1 MVPPVRVGLIGLS
14 KSAAVSWAS
23 VAHLPYLL
31 SPHGKAKYEI
41 TALCNSSVESAK
53 RALEAFK
60 LSPATKTYG
69 DPAQLADDPDVDLV
83 VCNVRVDRHHEIIR
97 PSVAAG
103 KAVFCEWPLASNLD
117 QVRYLV
123 NLARE
128 KGGRTMI
135 GTQGR
140 VSPVVVK
147 IRELLEQGRI
157 GKVLSAEV
165 RAAGGSNDRLA
176 LSEFMDYFAQ
186 RSVGGNFVTIGVG
199 HLLDAVQFAIET
211 VKADVPDLVIGTG
224 TLRASPI
231 AHEGATLYFRLR
243 RGQPFLCEDPLVW
256 TINGEKGEIRLSS
269 PGGTALQAT
278 AYSKP
283 VTIEVHVHET
293 DNVQKIEWDWTE
305 WQKGISVMG
314 RNTGALYENYANGGA
329 YPTFEDALKLH
340 EKLEEIMGD
349 WKAPV
354 EMAMRADTAQFRASI
369 ADLELL
375 K

>member
-31 SPHGKAKYEI
+31 SPHGKTRYEI

-53 RALEAFK
+53 KAVEAFK

-69 DPAQLADDPDVDLV
+69 DAAQLAADPDVDLV

-117 QVRYLV
+117 QVRDLV

-140 VSPVVVK
+140 ASPVVVK
-147 IRELLEQGRI
+147 IRELLEQGLI
-157 GKVLSAEV
+157 GKVLSSEV

-176 LSEFMDYFAQ
+176 LSEFMDYFTQ

-199 HLLDAVQFAIET
+199 HRE
-211 VKADVPDLVIGTG
+211 
-224 TLRASPI
+224 
-231 AHEGATLYFRLR
+231 
-243 RGQPFLCEDPLVW
+243 
-256 TINGEKGEIRLSS
+256 
-269 PGGTALQAT
+269 
-278 AYSKP
+278 
-283 VTIEVHVHET
+283 
-293 DNVQKIEWDWTE
+293 
-305 WQKGISVMG
+305 
-314 RNTGALYENYANGGA
+314 
-329 YPTFEDALKLH
+329 
-340 EKLEEIMGD
+340 
-349 WKAPV
+349 
-354 EMAMRADTAQFRASI
+354 
-369 ADLELL
+369 
-375 K
+375 

>member
-199 HLLDAVQFAIET
+199 HLLDAVQFAIGEFNN
-211 VKADVPDLVIGTG
+211 VKSTLQIQRPNVPIQDRQTRNGQG
-224 TLRASPI
+224 RRARSCHWNRHLTRL
-231 AHEGATLYFRLR
+231 AHR
-243 RGQPFLCEDPLVW
+243 
-256 TINGEKGEIRLSS
+256 S
-269 PGGTALQAT
+269 
-278 AYSKP
+278 
-283 VTIEVHVHET
+283 
-293 DNVQKIEWDWTE
+293 
-305 WQKGISVMG
+305 
-314 RNTGALYENYANGGA
+314 
-329 YPTFEDALKLH
+329 
-340 EKLEEIMGD
+340 
-349 WKAPV
+349 
-354 EMAMRADTAQFRASI
+354 
-369 ADLELL
+369 
-375 K
+375 